1 VVADTTI
8 DRRSEMGKIVI
19 SENVTLDGVVQ
30 DPTGEEGFRHG
41 GWFAQVGS
49 NDREGFY
56 KAALDEVLRAEALL
70 VGRRSYEF
78 LAARWP
84 SRTGELADRMNSIP
98 KYVVSSTLE
107 DPGWNNSTVVKG
119 DAVNEV
125 SNLKERLNGEIVVPA
140 SLQLVRTLIEKD
152 LVDELRL
159 MVYPF
164 VLGAGERLFGET
176 SDKVPLRLVASRT
189 VGDSLPYVTYQVVRA
204 AWGVLA

>member
-1 VVADTTI
+1 
-8 DRRSEMGKIVI
+8 MGKIVI

-107 DPGWNNSTVVKG
+107 DPSWNNSTVVKG

-176 SDKVPLRLVASRT
+176 SDKVPLRLVANRT

-204 AWGVLA
+204 A

>member
-8 DRRSEMGKIVI
+8 ERRSEMGKIVI

-56 KAALDEVLRAEALL
+56 KTALDEVLRAEALL

-119 DAVNEV
+119 DVVNEV

-176 SDKVPLRLVASRT
+176 SDKVPLRLVANRT

-204 AWGVLA
+204 A

>member
-1 VVADTTI
+1 
-8 DRRSEMGKIVI
+8 MGKIVI

-56 KAALDEVLRAEALL
+56 KAALDEALGAEALL

-84 SRTGELADRMNSIP
+84 SRTGELADRLNSMP

-119 DAVNEV
+119 NAVNEV
-125 SNLKERLNGEIVVPA
+125 SKLKERLNGEIVVPA
-140 SLQLVRTLIEKD
+140 SLQLVRTLLEKD

-159 MVYPF
+159 KVYPF

-176 SDKVPLRLVASRT
+176 SDKVPLRLVANRT

-204 AWGVLA
+204 A

>member
-1 VVADTTI
+1 VVATI

-152 LVDELRL
+152 LVNELRL

-176 SDKVPLRLVASRT
+176 SDKVPLRLVANRT

-204 AWGVLA
+204 A

>member
-1 VVADTTI
+1 VVADITI

-176 SDKVPLRLVASRT
+176 SDKVPLRLVANRT
-189 VGDSLPYVTYQVVRA
+189 VGDSLPYLTYQVVRA
-204 AWGVLA
+204 A

>member
-1 VVADTTI
+1 
-8 DRRSEMGKIVI
+8 MGKIVI

-107 DPGWNNSTVVKG
+107 DPSWNNSTVVKG

-176 SDKVPLRLVASRT
+176 SDKVPLRLVANRT
-189 VGDSLPYVTYQVVRA
+189 VGDSLPYVTYEVVRA
-204 AWGVLA
+204 A

>member
-8 DRRSEMGKIVI
+8 ERTSEMGKIVI

-107 DPGWNNSTVVKG
+107 DPGWNNSAVIKG

-125 SNLKERLNGEIVVPA
+125 SKLKERLNGEIVVPA

-204 AWGVLA
+204 A

>member
-1 VVADTTI
+1 
-8 DRRSEMGKIVI
+8 MGKIVI

-204 AWGVLA
+204 A